1 MLKMN
6 QGVVQ
11 ELLETNKEF
20 KELFDEHVKLE
31 QDLEALYSLKYIPP
45 EVERKIKEIKKIKLR
60 GKDRMEQIISEH
72 KKSS

>member
-45 EVERKIKEIKKIKLR
+45 EVDKKIKEIKKIKLR
-60 GKDRMEQIISEH
+60 GKDRMEQIISEYN
-72 KKSS
+72 KSR

>member
-1 MLKMN
+1 MN

-45 EVERKIKEIKKIKLR
+45 EVEQKIKEIKKIKLR